1 MAQWPATGRPVAS
14 PLPLTDGLWPPLAT
28 VARFAT
34 RRPLAY
40 DVALMLAV
48 NAVTIVPLIVGNENR
63 PWVWVLDQALVLPLV
78 LRRRYPFGVFAFMSA
93 VAFIVWLLNVPLAAA
108 FGLALA
114 LFTVAAQQSRTR
126 ALVAAAVLE
135 VGVVLASVRFAPA
148 RDGLIGS
155 LVLLSG
161 LVLAGLFGGI
171 ALSTHRAYLESM
183 VDRTRRLELERDQ
196 QAHIAA
202 TAERTRIA
210 REMHDIVAHSISV
223 IIALADG
230 AALSNDQGPRQATDA
245 MWKVSETGRQA
256 LAEMRRLLGVLR
268 DDATHT
274 DLAPQPG
281 IARLDDLVDA
291 VRATGLPVDVV
302 VSGERRPMPATAE
315 ATVYRIVQEGLT
327 NTMKHAADPS
337 QVVLTL
343 DWAADMLRIE
353 ITDDGH
359 GGVGQPLDGHGL
371 TGMAERTAMFGG
383 SVLAGPVPGGG
394 WRVSARLPVGEGAQ

>member
-1 MAQWPATGRPVAS
+1 MAQQAAPEKSAMS
-14 PLPLTDGLWPPLAT
+14 PLPMTEGLWPPLAI

-40 DVALMLAV
+40 DVAVMLAV
-48 NAVTIVPLIVGNENR
+48 NVATSVPLLVGNENR
-63 PWVWVLDQALVLPLV
+63 PWVWLLDQAMVLPLV
-78 LRRRYPFGVFAFMSA
+78 LRRRHPSGVFAFMSA
-93 VAFIVWLLNVPLAAA
+93 VALLQWSLNVPLAAA
-108 FGLALA
+108 FALPLA

-126 ALVAAAVLE
+126 ALVAAAALE

-230 AALSNDQGPRQATDA
+230 AALSNDQGTRQSTEA
-245 MWKVSETGRQA
+245 MCKVSETGRQA

-268 DDATHT
+268 DDATHN

-281 IARLDDLVDA
+281 IARLDDLVNA
-291 VRATGLPVDVV
+291 VRATGLPVNLV
-302 VSGERRPMPATAE
+302 VSGTRQPMPASAE

-337 QVVLTL
+337 EVMLTL
-343 DWAADMLRIE
+343 DWAADGLLIE
-353 ITDDGH
+353 ITDDGR
-359 GGVGQPLDGHGL
+359 GGGGQPLDGHGL

-383 SVLAGPVPGGG
+383 CVSAGPVPGGG
-394 WRVSARLPVGEGAQ
+394 WRVSARLPVGEPAR

>member
-1 MAQWPATGRPVAS
+1 MAQPAATEQSATS
-14 PLPLTDGLWPPLAT
+14 PQPLTEGLWPPLAI
-28 VARFAT
+28 VARFAA

-40 DVALMLAV
+40 DVAVMLAV
-48 NAVTIVPLIVGNENR
+48 NVVTSIPLLVGDENR
-63 PWVWVLDQALVLPLV
+63 AWVWLLDQALVLPLV
-78 LRRRYPFGVFAFMSA
+78 LRRRHPSGVFAFMCA
-93 VAFIVWLLNVPLAAA
+93 VAFLQWVLNVPLAAA
-108 FGLALA
+108 FALPLA
-114 LFTVAAQQSRTR
+114 LFTIAAQQSRTR

-196 QAHIAA
+196 QAQIAA

-210 REMHDIVAHSISV
+210 REMHDIVAHNISV

-230 AALSNDQGPRQATDA
+230 AALSNDQGTSQSTEA
-245 MWKVSETGRQA
+245 MCKVSETGRQA

-291 VRATGLPVDVV
+291 VRATGLPVNMV
-302 VSGERRPMPATAE
+302 VSGTRRPMPASAE

-337 QVVLTL
+337 QVMLNL
-343 DWAADMLRIE
+343 DWATDVLRIE
-353 ITDDGH
+353 ITDDGR
-359 GGVGQPLDGHGL
+359 GGIGQPLDGHGL

-383 SVLAGPVPGGG
+383 SVSAGPVPGGG
-394 WRVSARLPVGEGAQ
+394 WRVSARLPVGDRAR